1 MMPSIN
7 QINAFVA
14 VYELNSYSAAARQ
27 LNKGRTTVR
36 ELILTLEEQ
45 MHVALFVVDK
55 KQVIA
60 TEKARVLYFHA
71 KLLQSQLVLFDEMTS
86 SLLLD
91 QEEQITLCYDAMLP
105 VQFVSNLSVLLQQ
118 KFPSLNLIWKAK
130 TWSEAMKLV
139 AENIN
144 FIAFYPL
151 KVKPFANIKIEGSVL
166 GAVKLGIYAG
176 KNSTLSAKKLITRL
190 ELRSHR
196 QLLTHSFLE
205 TGVNDYLR
213 YSARYLAVENN
224 TEICKLLENLDED
237 AWSLLPEKHAAEYV
251 NKGTLV
257 QLEADFLWND
267 LHLNF
272 IAYNNKSARRSP
284 TIKYLLSVLPQLA
297 KAYF

>member
-1 MMPSIN
+1 MPSIN

-14 VYELNSYSAAARQ
+14 VYELNSYSAAARL

-60 TEKARVLYFHA
+60 TEKARGLYFHA

-91 QEEQITLCYDAMLP
+91 QEDQIILCYDAMLP
-105 VQFVSNLSVLLQQ
+105 VQFVSALSVLLQQ
-118 KFPSLNLIWKAK
+118 KFPGLNLIWKAER
-130 TWSEAMKLV
+130 WSQAMKLV

-144 FIAFYPL
+144 YIAFYPL

-166 GAVKLGIYAG
+166 GVVKLGLYAG
-176 KNSTLSAKKLITRL
+176 KNSPLSLNKSINRL
-190 ELRSHR
+190 QLRSHR
-196 QLLTHSFLE
+196 QVLTHSFLE
-205 TGVNDYLR
+205 AGVNDYLR
-213 YSARYLAVENN
+213 YSARYLAVESNAD
-224 TEICKLLENLDED
+224 ICKLLESLDED
-237 AWSLLPEKHAAEYV
+237 AWSLLPETHALEYV
-251 NKGTLV
+251 DEGRLV
-257 QLEADFLWND
+257 QLKADFLWND